1 MIEPKENAG
10 RIVVYVRPDGEEIRT
25 FPLAEELADDA
36 GLSILR
42 LADMVVGGD
51 HHVVKRETVGY
62 FFLELKKAV
71 AISDPCSYR
80 LFDDEPPLST
90 KELFLLA
97 CQAERLWMKWDT
109 TANPITLLEHEL
121 RGLGRR
127 EGTVRNFASTCRRYL
142 AFHNYDSNVIW
153 SRHAVMGYL
162 GARRGMSQNTLD
174 STVCALK
181 RLFSANGREWPL
193 TRRDTPRA
201 DKKRQRSKGLTSER
215 LRDLIARVRFKGT
228 AEQKLYLSL
237 ASTYGFR
244 RDELGGVCADAIDPA
259 AHMIS
264 VDTLK
269 GGLERVHHIPPQI
282 RPYIY
287 GYLSELETRRD
298 FQMNRL
304 FNGMC
309 KAAGFTRKRG
319 ESWHSVRH
327 SVITSLKMEGGVDG
341 DTISRWIGW
350 KTSQGGAS
358 RMFDTYFDAEPGDLD
373 DRVLARHPFL
383 PSWQEQSPYVHT
395 MDVCYLS
402 WLVRFGVTI
411 PIEQKPSFCG
421 RHASTLRSPPRP
433 EWPKDHL

>member
-1 MIEPKENAG
+1 M
-10 RIVVYVRPDGEEIRT
+10 
-25 FPLAEELADDA
+25 
-36 GLSILR
+36 
-42 LADMVVGGD
+42 
-51 HHVVKRETVGY
+51 
-62 FFLELKKAV
+62 
-71 AISDPCSYR
+71 
-80 LFDDEPPLST
+80 
-90 KELFLLA
+90 
-97 CQAERLWMKWDT
+97 
-109 TANPITLLEHEL
+109 
-121 RGLGRR
+121 
-127 EGTVRNFASTCRRYL
+127 RNFASICRRYL

-215 LRDLIARVRFKGT
+215 VRDLIARVRFKGT
-228 AEQKLYLSL
+228 AEQKFYLSL

-244 RDELGGVCADAIDPA
+244 RDELGGVCADAIDQA

-309 KAAGFTRKRG
+309 KAVGFTRKRG

-327 SVITSLKMEGGVDG
+327 SVITSLKMEGGGGWRHYLPVDWVE
-341 DTISRWIGW
+341 D
-350 KTSQGGAS
+350 
-358 RMFDTYFDAEPGDLD
+358 
-373 DRVLARHPFL
+373 LARRGK
-383 PSWQEQSPYVHT
+383 PYVR
-395 MDVCYLS
+395 YL
-402 WLVRFGVTI
+402 
-411 PIEQKPSFCG
+411 
-421 RHASTLRSPPRP
+421 LRC
-433 EWPKDHL
+433 